1 MGILVAGLSAPSP
14 QSLVKNSQTA
24 SLLPNSIVKVPL
36 QVSFNSLNLFIFT
49 YASAYPVD
57 FYVITYNNS
66 NATLS
71 ALERLNFSNST
82 GSASRSLLN
91 SIPANMLSR
100 NIVSIVLDSKEGIF
114 PYTQNFSGLGFS
126 QPLYQN
132 LNASP
137 PGSML
142 YAIYRNTGNM
152 TTDVSYDLIEQNLN
166 VTSPASSV
174 GISSVGGIFSA
185 LMILAGI
192 ILVIIGIV
200 TKRAL
205 SVPDDEVSKIYADI
219 NKKVPA
225 AKHSQKR
232 RRNQKIRKPGK
243 NRK

>member
-1 MGILVAGLSAPSP
+1 MGVVVAGLSAPSP
-14 QSLVKNSQTA
+14 ASLIKNSQTA
-24 SLLPNSIVKVPL
+24 SLLPNSVVKVPL

-57 FYVITYNNS
+57 FYIITYNNS

-71 ALERLNFSNST
+71 ALESLNFSNST
-82 GSASRSLLN
+82 GQAGHSVLN
-91 SIPANMLSR
+91 SIPANMLSK
-100 NIVSIVLDSKEGIF
+100 NVVSIVPDSKEGIF
-114 PYTQNFSGLGFS
+114 PYTQNFSELGFS

-142 YAIYRNTGNM
+142 YAIYRNTGNI

-166 VTSPASSV
+166 VTSPTSSV

-192 ILVIIGIV
+192 ILAIIGFV
-200 TKRAL
+200 TKRAP

-219 NKKVPA
+219 SKKVPV

-232 RRNQKIRKPGK
+232 RRNKKIRKAGR